1 MAKALTPR
9 TIRLGVAGA
18 LVGALSCGCA
28 GLLSA
33 LPGCS
38 DRNERFAATLAD
50 LPILRTHPDGATS
63 ADSESGCDIDG
74 GFAFAGQQY
83 RTEMNRE
90 SIMSFYRAAATT
102 DGWRADDNPTP
113 APSTGPG
120 VSAIGGCFLKKIDGS
135 TARLI
140 IWFPSNRDVP
150 DAADFGRPGGAY
162 GIDVS
167 GRYDDDGEC

>member
-1 MAKALTPR
+1 VVKELAPR
-9 TIRLGVAGA
+9 TIRIGVTGA
-18 LVGALSCGCA
+18 LIIGLSCACA

-50 LPILRTHPDGATS
+50 LPILQAHPDGAT
-63 ADSESGCDIDG
+63 ATDSESGCDADG
-74 GFAFAGQQY
+74 GFAFAGRQY
-83 RTEMNRE
+83 QTEMNPE
-90 SIMSFYRAAATT
+90 GIVSFYRAAAAA
-102 DGWRADDNPTP
+102 DGWLADDNPTP

-120 VSAIGGCFLKKIDGS
+120 VSATGGCFLKKIDGS

-140 IWFPSNRDVP
+140 IWFPSNLQ
-150 DAADFGRPGGAY
+150 GPGDAY

-167 GRYDDDGEC
+167 GRYDDAAEC